1 MAKKL
6 TNKQLLFVAHYLVC
20 WNATKAAI
28 LAGYSAN
35 TAYSIGWENLRKPEI
50 AALVKQKMTEQ
61 VMSSDEVLARL
72 SQMASGNLIDILSDD
87 DEFDL
92 TVAREKN
99 MTHLVK
105 KIKRRQ
111 FTDKDGNTTRE
122 TEIELHDA
130 QAALVHLGKHYKLFA
145 NVVQVETWRDKL
157 VDGLRKGIIKPDDVL
172 KEFDRDLATELFN
185 AAGISVSQGGEAA
198 RTIPRVSPQVALAAL
213 APRPVGYSDTPG
225 ENQDDSDGSAVG

>member
-35 TAYSIGWENLRKPEI
+35 TAYSIGWENLRKPDI
-50 AALVKQKMTEQ
+50 AALVRQKMTEQ

-130 QAALVHLGKHYKLFA
+130 QAALVHLGKHYKLFSSI
-145 NVVQVETWRDKL
+145 VEIKDWREEARKAGYDPERVFARL
-157 VDGLRKGIIKPDDVL
+157 VEAGRSVVDGASEGRSLGSGEEGDAEEADV
-172 KEFDRDLATELFN
+172 
-185 AAGISVSQGGEAA
+185 
-198 RTIPRVSPQVALAAL
+198 
-213 APRPVGYSDTPG
+213 
-225 ENQDDSDGSAVG
+225 